1 MKTKI
6 NYLEYCKEVIEELE
20 NYKGQTV
27 YGCDLAY
34 LLCERM
40 FLDGTCTYSTYET
53 IEYLK
58 EWWDDCGDF
67 LEEWQSQTG
76 QIILN
81 PFTEPEKFM
90 INMVYEGVSIILS
103 EIEFI
108 DNNWNDEFEL
118 TDENIKLIIKQVEN
132 ISEISW

>member
-1 MKTKI
+1 MKTRMG
-6 NYLEYCKEVIEELE
+6 YLEYCKEVVRELE
-20 NYKGQTV
+20 NYEGQVV

-34 LLCERM
+34 LLCKEM

-67 LEEWQSQTG
+67 LEEWKFQTG
-76 QIILN
+76 ETLN

-90 INMVYEGVSIILS
+90 INMIYEGISIILS

-118 TDENIKLIIKQVEN
+118 IDENIKLIIKQVED
-132 ISEISW
+132 ITEIDW